1 MQRLPTSL
9 RLVRTGTIG
18 QNQTSHRT
26 AQGAIDHSPMILR
39 ISTFLFLLFVSAALF
54 AEVRYPTLEDSRRA
68 IRCSYLFGIAAREAY
83 SDQVKNANRTARG
96 LMLRLGSLSAG
107 TQLTLSWVDELEK
120 EMPLS
125 DEQLMAMNDDC
136 KKLLTEQ
143 RELIGLLRENRL

>member
-1 MQRLPTSL
+1 
-9 RLVRTGTIG
+9 
-18 QNQTSHRT
+18 
-26 AQGAIDHSPMILR
+26 MILR